1 MTGPEAKVAVV
12 TRTKERPAFLSRA
25 ANSVGGQS
33 FSDLVWV
40 IVNDGGASEPVEAEA
55 ERARASGVRVAV
67 VHHDTSRGMEAA
79 SNVGIQ
85 ATRSDYIAIHDDDD
99 SWHPNFLAKTAG
111 LLDRQA
117 RYVSVVTHTIE
128 VDEDWRN
135 GSLRELR
142 RRRFRP
148 CPRVIYLAD
157 LFVGNLFPPISH
169 LFRREAYDR
178 AGGFDETFPVLGDWE
193 FNLRLALEGDIAVV
207 PEPLACY
214 HVRRKAD
221 GSDPASNTVTAA
233 RWRHREQDA
242 LFRNALLRKA
252 IREGH
257 VPEGLL
263 VSIHRLSPL
272 QRIVSMGRS
281 AVLRRAWERMLGQ
294 G

>member
-1 MTGPEAKVAVV
+1 MTGPRAKVAVV
-12 TRTKERPAFLSRA
+12 TRTKDRPAFLSRA
-25 ANSVGGQS
+25 ARSVGSQS

-55 ERARASGVRVAV
+55 ERARTAGVRVAV
-67 VHHDTSRGMEAA
+67 VHHETSRGMEAA
-79 SNVGIQ
+79 SNVGIR
-85 ATRSDYIAIHDDDD
+85 AARSDYIAIHDDDD
-99 SWHPNFLAKTAG
+99 SWHPDFLTKTAG
-111 LLDRQA
+111 LLERQA
-117 RYVSVVTHTIE
+117 RYVGVVTYAIE
-128 VDEDWRN
+128 VHEDWRN

-169 LFRREAYDR
+169 LFRRDAYDR

-193 FNLRLALEGDIAVV
+193 FNLRLALEGDIAVI
-207 PEPLACY
+207 PEPLARH
-214 HVRRKAD
+214 HVRRKV
-221 GSDPASNTVTAA
+221 GSGDPAANTVTAA
-233 RWRHREQDA
+233 RWRHLEQDA

-252 IREGH
+252 IREGD

-272 QRIVSMGRS
+272 QRIVNMGRS
-281 AVLRRAWERMLGQ
+281 AALRRAWERMLGQ